1 MDIINILTELEKEL
15 NFQLKDIQNIYMSG
29 SLRDMEQHKFL
40 QGQLHQLY
48 NMQEFI
54 SNYKKL
60 EE

>member
-1 MDIINILTELEKEL
+1 MDIIDILTDLHKEL
-15 NFQLKDIQNIYMSG
+15 DFQLSEIQTIYMSG

-40 QGQLHQLY
+40 QGQLLQIY

>member
-1 MDIINILTELEKEL
+1 MDIVNILGELQNEI
-15 NFQLKDIQNIYMSG
+15 NFQLKEIQNIYMSG

-40 QGQLHQLY
+40 QGQLHSIY

-54 SNYKKL
+54 NKYKKL